1 MAKIGLNNFRFAVA
15 SIANDGTITYGGAQ
29 KPAKAVSFTFEP
41 TVSDAKLYADDAL
54 AESDSRVTGGEVTM
68 GLDRDDTNTMCTL
81 LGHTLVATGE
91 TDAGAIIDN
100 INDVAPYVGL
110 GRVTKLMEDGVLK
123 YRATVLSLI
132 KFKEPSDEDNT
143 QGESVEFA
151 TTSLSGSM
159 KIPDSGQWRIRKT
172 FTSQAD
178 AISWIETKLG
188 GTPSNSTQH

>member
-1 MAKIGLNNFRFAVA
+1 
-15 SIANDGTITYGGAQ
+15 
-29 KPAKAVSFTFEP
+29 
-41 TVSDAKLYADDAL
+41 
-54 AESDSRVTGGEVTM
+54 M